1 MASGDC
7 RCTLLPDK
15 RSARQW
21 PFDSYSLPKSLSSMT
36 ECNSSMNLLKTLS
49 FQASRSSCLTL
60 FGRERQKS
68 ATRFSWIAH
77 SLGIWK
83 GHGWHTPSCASPA
96 MILMSLSKNGSVVIG
111 STLAKTLPAKSSMEF
126 VGRQSG
132 MRTEEFLDS
141 FAMPTPQGLSR
152 TFVPLSQLTI
162 CWTKATTLFS
172 FCPALLSTSDNMWFE
187 VTLLFNRFSPF
198 VSMAR

>member
-1 MASGDC
+1 MQFLNEPFENTVVPSESFKLLDFIRAGETKIGDEIFLDSPFSG
-7 RCTLLPDK
+7 
-15 RSARQW
+15 
-21 PFDSYSLPKSLSSMT
+21 YM
-36 ECNSSMNLLKTLS
+36 
-49 FQASRSSCLTL
+49 
-60 FGRERQKS
+60 
-68 ATRFSWIAH
+68 
-77 SLGIWK
+77 K
-83 GHGWHTPSCASPA
+83 GHGWHTPSYASPA
-96 MILMSLSKNGSVVIG
+96 RILMSLSKNGTVVIG

-187 VTLLFNRFSPF
+187 VTLLFNHFSPF